1 MMSIAI
7 KILQGPFGRVAL
19 LDMDGPLVEHAHHHC
34 HIIIKISG
42 LDTFFNVRGKLHPL
56 RHNTAVLINAWE
68 PHAYASPKQAT
79 ENSLLLALYIEPTWL
94 ASLEQKMHSSSHP
107 QFFASSCVETSP
119 VTQYLAQELASAMF
133 YQEEI
138 SPLVLENQLFDLVLS
153 IIDRHSLWRDS
164 GLPAN
169 LHAST
174 RRDPRI
180 RKAMLLIQQSFM
192 EDINLT
198 TIAQQCG
205 LSRSHLFALFKQDTN
220 LTPFVYVQVLRMEQ
234 AIRYLS
240 LEQAS
245 MADIS
250 LNLGFSA
257 PGHFTR
263 FFKDNLG
270 ITPSDYRNK
279 VNVVQIEP

>member
-1 MMSIAI
+1 MSVAI
-7 KILQGPFGRVAL
+7 KILQGQFGRVAL

-34 HIIIKISG
+34 HILIKISG
-42 LDTFFNVRGKLHPL
+42 LDTSFSVQGKLQPL
-56 RHNTAVLINAWE
+56 LHNTAVLINAWE

-79 ENSLLLALYIEPTWL
+79 EHSLLLALYIEPTWL
-94 ASLEQKMHSSSHP
+94 ASLEKKMHTSGHP
-107 QFFASSCVETSP
+107 QFFAKPCVAISSI
-119 VTQYLAQELASAMF
+119 TQYLAQELASAMF

-153 IIDRHSLWRDS
+153 IIDRHALWRDI

-180 RKAMLLIQQSFM
+180 KKAIQLIQLSFM
-192 EDINLT
+192 DDINLAD
-198 TIAQQCG
+198 IAQQCG
-205 LSRSHLFALFKQDTN
+205 LSRSHLFALFKKDTN
-220 LTPFVYVQVLRMEQ
+220 LTPFVYVQMLRMEQ
-234 AIRYLS
+234 AILYLS

-279 VNVVQIEP
+279 VDVVPVKI